1 MHNASPARAAPT
13 LAAPAADEAVIRRF
27 QAEGY
32 SDCTPTANINQCKL
46 LGFSDGSV
54 IRCIYLDPG
63 PHLF

>member
-13 LAAPAADEAVIRRF
+13 LAAPAADEAVIRRV

-46 LGFSDGSV
+46 LGFSDGRSALFMQ
-54 IRCIYLDPG
+54 RDAMYLP
-63 PHLF
+63 